1 MFVFMDKKMIDF
13 ISSIS
18 LESTIKEYRE
28 LLSQMSIYNTNYELY
43 KDTLFLLLEYQEL
56 RKEKKDDKY

>member
-1 MFVFMDKKMIDF
+1 MFVFMDKKMTDF

-18 LESTIKEYRE
+18 LESTIKKYRE